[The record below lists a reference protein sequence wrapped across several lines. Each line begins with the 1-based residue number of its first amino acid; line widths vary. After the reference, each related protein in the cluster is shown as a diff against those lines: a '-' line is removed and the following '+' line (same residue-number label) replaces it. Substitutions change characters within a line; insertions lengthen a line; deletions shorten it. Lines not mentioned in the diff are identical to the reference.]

1 MLLLREIRTKPM
13 RDQDDAAIAALAA
26 LLSRLRLLAVDEA
39 TAELAVALGADYTC
53 RPSTPVHL
61 ATAVGAGAD
70 RFLTNN
76 RRDLRQTITEMAITY
91 PAELPEPVE

>member
-13 RDQDDAAIAALAA
+13 RDQADAAIAALAA

-53 RPSTPVHL
+53 RPSTPYISPQRS
-61 ATAVGAGAD
+61 APGRTGS
-70 RFLTNN
+70 
-76 RRDLRQTITEMAITY
+76 
-91 PAELPEPVE
+91 